1 MSLDEHRYALTV
13 RWTGNL
19 GEGTASYR
27 GYSRDHDIE
36 IPGLPVLRGSADP
49 TFHGDRNRYNPEQL
63 LLAAL
68 SQCHMLSFLH
78 VAMKHGVVV
87 TAYEDRAEGLM
98 RTNRD
103 GSGQFESVMLK
114 PRVTLASQW
123 RRKSWRNCT
132 PGRTAFAS
140 SRGASTSRCCTSRT
154 RWSTAKRTEGAGRP
168 GLAVQPGCPPPD
180 ARRATP
186 RR

>member
-19 GEGTASYR
+19 GAGTSSYR
-27 GYSRDHDIE
+27 GYSRDHDVE
-36 IPGLPVLRGSADP
+36 IPGLPVLHGSADP
-49 TFHGDRNRYNPEQL
+49 TFHGDRQRYNPEQL

-78 VAMKHGVVV
+78 VAVKHGVVV

-103 GSGQFESVMLK
+103 GSGQFESVTLK
-114 PRVTLASQW
+114 PLVTLAEAGHPGPPGGAP
-123 RRKSWRNCT
+123 RRGQQGLFHRPQREFSGAARAHGC
-132 PGRTAFAS
+132 G
-140 SRGASTSRCCTSRT
+140 GASLIVAT
-154 RWSTAKRTEGAGRP
+154 GPRP
-168 GLAVQPGCPPPD
+168 LH
-180 ARRATP
+180 
-186 RR
+186 